1 MTGQT
6 SYLDD
11 DGVYWILDP
20 AQLTTLISPRRHD
33 IVDRLVASG
42 ALSIKELAATI
53 GAEPPALYHHIR
65 KLLAV
70 GLVIEAGS
78 RVVSRKREQLYA
90 APGKRMRLSRAL
102 GDPRNRDLFIQ
113 ITASLSRQMDRDF
126 RRGSETASAIT
137 QGPTKT
143 LGFSRLIGAPG
154 PSGMAAINRKLEEI
168 AEILW
173 NSSEDGGEVVCLS
186 WVLAPIETGAGGD

>member
-6 SYLDD
+6 SYLDA

-20 AQLTTLISPRRHD
+20 AQVTAMVSPRRHD

-42 ALSIKELAATI
+42 PLSIKQLAATI

-70 GLVIEAGS
+70 GLVVEAGS
-78 RVVSRKREQLYA
+78 RVVRRKREQLYA
-90 APGKRMRLSRAL
+90 TPGRRMRLSRAL
-102 GDPRNRDLFIQ
+102 DDPANRELFIQ
-113 ITASLSRQMDRDF
+113 VAASLSRQMDRDF
-126 RRGSETASAIT
+126 RRGSAASAAVT
-137 QGPTKT
+137 QGPGKT

-154 PSGMAAINRKLEEI
+154 PEGLATINRKLEEI
-168 AEILW
+168 ADILW
-173 NSSEDGGEVVCLS
+173 SSSDGGGEVVCLS
-186 WVLAPIETGAGGD
+186 WVLAPIETGGGD